1 MSEVLIGAG
10 RPSTG
15 MAFIAPKGTAL
26 PTTPGEELGAEW
38 VEIGAVGED
47 GCVLT
52 PPNGDVL
59 KNWALVAER
68 KINTENGKLAV
79 PFIYTN
85 DKVLGV
91 CFGDDNVEKIA
102 ADSTHGN
109 ILGVTMSPDVSADA
123 HAFLFLMKDGDKLG
137 YIGSSDALIT
147 EIADVTFNGSTPA
160 TWNTTIDGTWT
171 FKLDDGQI
179 AS

>member
-15 MAFIAPKGTAL
+15 MAFMAPKGTAL
-26 PTTPGEELGAEW
+26 PTTPGEALGADW

-68 KINTENGKLAV
+68 KINSENGKLAV

-85 DKVLGV
+85 ANVLKV
-91 CFGDDNVEKIA
+91 CFGDDNVEQIA

-109 ILGVTMSPDVSADA
+109 ITGVTMSPDVSADA
-123 HAFLFLMKDGDKLG
+123 RAFLFLMKDGDKLG

-147 EIADVTFNGSTPA
+147 EIADVTFNGTTPA

-171 FKLDDGQI
+171 FKIDDGQVT
-179 AS
+179 S